1 MQLTG
6 LGQLIDLA
14 RSKGKQHLVAVW
26 AMDEHSLKAI
36 HMAVQHGL
44 VEATIVGDEQCI
56 LEICRK
62 KSIDASVFSI
72 VNETSDRAAAFRA
85 VDLIN
90 DRKGNLLMK
99 GTLSTD
105 KYMRAILDKDR
116 GMAEPGAIISHVTV
130 MKIAAYHKLLIFGDV
145 AIIPLPDLRQKI
157 AIVKSLVN
165 IARTLGIDKPKL
177 AVLAATEQVL
187 PGMPACIDAAIISK
201 MAERG
206 QIKDA
211 VVDGPL
217 SLDLSI
223 NPDAARI
230 KKIISNVAG
239 DADCILFPN
248 IESGNV
254 FYKTNVL
261 YSGSEQAAIITGAR
275 VPAVLSSRGDSAL
288 TKLNSIALAA
298 MLAKQTS

>member
-14 RSKGKQHLVAVW
+14 RSRGKQHLVAAW
-26 AMDEHSLKAI
+26 AVDEHSLESI
-36 HMAVQHGL
+36 SLAVRHGL
-44 VEATIVGDEQCI
+44 VEATVVGDEQCI
-56 LEICRK
+56 LGICRE
-62 KSIDASVFSI
+62 KSIDASLFSI
-72 VNETSDRAAAFRA
+72 VNETNDSVAAYRA

-90 DRKGNLLMK
+90 SRKGNLLMK

-105 KYMRAILDKDR
+105 KYMRAILDRDR

-130 MKIAAYHKLLIFGDV
+130 MKIPSYHKLLVIGDV

-157 AIVKSLVN
+157 AIAKSLVAT
-165 IARTLGIDKPKL
+165 ARSLGIEKPKL

-187 PGMPACIDAAIISK
+187 PGMPACTDAAIISK

-206 QIKDA
+206 QIKNA

-223 NPDAARI
+223 SPDAARI
-230 KKIISNVAG
+230 KKIDSRVAG

-248 IESGNV
+248 IEAGNV
-254 FYKTNVL
+254 FYKANAL
-261 YSGSEQAAIITGAR
+261 YSGSEQAAILAGAR
-275 VPAVLSSRGDSAL
+275 VPAVLSSRSDSAQ
-288 TKLNSIALAA
+288 TKLHSIALAS
-298 MLAKQTS
+298 MLAN